1 MSILVLYAFTRTLK
15 VCTLYTLNDAR
26 LFAFQEWQLIQGFEV

>member
-1 MSILVLYAFTRTLK
+1 MRAHVHLK
-15 VCTLYTLNDAR
+15 VCTLYTLNDAG